1 MRRLLPRGWW
11 ADFLALPC
19 LRTTSGR
26 GLSLWSW
33 DWAET
38 LSRQPP
44 LPTPRPQGR
53 GDEIMSAQA
62 AALGRERSLCTFL
75 ERLLPPA
82 CSAHT
87 ISFSSLDKQQPGSI
101 GSHRLALWSCFGFPP
116 SGPGACLRTGARS
129 FKLHGLH
136 QPVKPSDGCNKRVW
150 GTFRSVS
157 FISMPSLSLGVGM
170 WEGRKKAVTQALGT
184 LCQPSAVWG
193 ETPSVDSF
201 SAHQGGC
208 GRVALSPGVPQN
220 RALCPC
226 TLNSQSHTGTPRLT
240 VCVFTDGRRD
250 PPPAKGLQLT

>member
-1 MRRLLPRGWW
+1 MGGGVTFWPFRVYEQHRVLE
-11 ADFLALPC
+11 
-19 LRTTSGR
+19 SR

-44 LPTPRPQGR
+44 CPAPRPQGR

-116 SGPGACLRTGARS
+116 SGPGACLRTGAGALNYTVSTSQLSLQMAVINESGARFVLFLS
-129 FKLHGLH
+129 FPCL
-136 QPVKPSDGCNKRVW
+136 
-150 GTFRSVS
+150 
-157 FISMPSLSLGVGM
+157 PSLWAWECGKGGRRLSRRLWGPSASPRLCGVRPHLWILSQHTRVGVGG
-170 WEGRKKAVTQALGT
+170 WLCHPGRHRTGL
-184 LCQPSAVWG
+184 SA
-193 ETPSVDSF
+193 
-201 SAHQGGC
+201 
-208 GRVALSPGVPQN
+208 
-220 RALCPC
+220 RAP
-226 TLNSQSHTGTPRLT
+226 
-240 VCVFTDGRRD
+240 
-250 PPPAKGLQLT
+250 